1 MAGLTKYVLLFLS
14 SQLCCLSSFVFVV
27 VVNFYF
33 RLHFVKGKGCCKGT
47 TFVGQGTSAALQYIQ
62 CYSH

>member
-27 VVNFYF
+27 VVYLSQNEDEN
-33 RLHFVKGKGCCKGT
+33 K
-47 TFVGQGTSAALQYIQ
+47 S
-62 CYSH
+62 